1 MKKFFDSLTFKVT
14 LTMPFS
20 TLMGWLA
27 MALALSF
34 QNYELLGVAL
44 FLFVISEGS
53 SDDDQNPTGN

>member
-20 TLMGWLA
+20 MLMGWLA

-44 FLFVISEGS
+44 FLFVISE
-53 SDDDQNPTGN
+53 